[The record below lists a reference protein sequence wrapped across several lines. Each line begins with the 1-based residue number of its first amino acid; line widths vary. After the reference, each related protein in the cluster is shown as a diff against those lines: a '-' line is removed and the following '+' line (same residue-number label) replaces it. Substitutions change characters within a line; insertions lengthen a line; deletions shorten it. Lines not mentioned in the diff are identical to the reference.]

1 VSSNKQLKHG
11 LQAIAEK
18 RHKQVHGD
26 AIRMI
31 QIDVNDAVAY
41 CLLATIAAEYENH
54 VKSLTLFQRAAELEP
69 GNPYFQAYLGQAL
82 TIMGDQQRA
91 KEAVD
96 LAAAVVVDDAHLAD
110 TIGVIYSRVGFHEKA
125 VPFFEKA
132 VSLNQTIANFHYNLA
147 ASLQFLG
154 DFAAAEMAYLETLKR
169 DRKAY
174 RAWSSLVTLKKQ
186 TEAANYLDEIGAL
199 FVTLVSDE
207 DAALHLGHAMAKT
220 LEDLGQYQESLDWLH
235 KAKRLKLGNSDAE
248 IFSYDTLFAA
258 ASSTAAVGVSTNG
271 ANHAAPIF
279 IIGLPRTGTTLV
291 DRILSS
297 HSEVTAAGELN
308 IFPGLIKRA
317 TKTASNMVMDADTFI
332 ASNALL
338 NEDLA
343 QIGRD
348 YTAAAAE
355 LSRGAERFTD
365 KMPLNFFY
373 AGLIHKALPNARI
386 IALRRGAMD
395 SCLSNYRQLLTVQ
408 HSYYHYT
415 YDLGETAKF
424 YRQFDQLMS
433 HWRTHLPTDRFIE
446 VAYEDIVHDQERQT
460 RRLLDFCGLE
470 WQQSCMRFHE
480 NKAPVSTASSVQVRQ
495 PLYSGSIGRWQRYG
509 NKLDGLK
516 QALGE
521 LAD

>member
-1 VSSNKQLKHG
+1 
-11 LQAIAEK
+11 
-18 RHKQVHGD
+18 
-26 AIRMI
+26 
-31 QIDVNDAVAY
+31 
-41 CLLATIAAEYENH
+41 
-54 VKSLTLFQRAAELEP
+54 
-69 GNPYFQAYLGQAL
+69 
-82 TIMGDQQRA
+82 
-91 KEAVD
+91 
-96 LAAAVVVDDAHLAD
+96 
-110 TIGVIYSRVGFHEKA
+110 
-125 VPFFEKA
+125 
-132 VSLNQTIANFHYNLA
+132 
-147 ASLQFLG
+147 
-154 DFAAAEMAYLETLKR
+154 
-169 DRKAY
+169 
-174 RAWSSLVTLKKQ
+174 
-186 TEAANYLDEIGAL
+186 
-199 FVTLVSDE
+199 
-207 DAALHLGHAMAKT
+207 
-220 LEDLGQYQESLDWLH
+220 
-235 KAKRLKLGNSDAE
+235 
-248 IFSYDTLFAA
+248 
-258 ASSTAAVGVSTNG
+258 
-271 ANHAAPIF
+271 
-279 IIGLPRTGTTLV
+279 
-291 DRILSS
+291 
-297 HSEVTAAGELN
+297 
-308 IFPGLIKRA
+308 
-317 TKTASNMVMDADTFI
+317 MVMDADTFI